1 MYLNITKMK
10 KPYIKESL
18 LNELNLLKIERIG
31 DLVITKYKGDI
42 IKTSTVSNR
51 YEVFDIVGYIKEKLE
66 TIEKNFKIDKYSL
79 SIKGGVQYLKL
90 YSDKVVINNIDFYK
104 TFYITNSTDK
114 SRRLSFK
121 VGLYTNLKN
130 IDYINSNELDFSKKH
145 LSGVNKLAEESFSK
159 LDEQIFTEQIESLRS
174 LDKHIIKLSNI
185 KEVIT
190 TDNEKMGNKRF
201 VSFKNKVL
209 FNGLFD
215 LTDSERK
222 ELFRN
227 KTDILYDFELDAFKV
242 LLTYL
247 SMFSYQDSVII
258 KKESARILELTK
270 FMIRKKVLS
279 KIFDL

>member
-1 MYLNITKMK
+1 MK

-209 FNGLFD
+209 YNGLFD
-215 LTDSERK
+215 LTDSERR
-222 ELFRN
+222 ELFRS

-258 KKESARILELTK
+258 KKESDRILELTK

>member
-1 MYLNITKMK
+1 MK

-18 LNELNLLKIERIG
+18 LNELNLLKIERIE
-31 DLVITKYKGDI
+31 DLVITKYKGDV

-90 YSDKVVINNIDFYK
+90 YSDKIVINNIDFYK

-145 LSGVNKLAEESFSK
+145 LSGVNKLVEESFNK

-190 TDNEKMGNKRF
+190 TDNEKIGNKRF

>member
-1 MYLNITKMK
+1 MK

-31 DLVITKYKGDI
+31 DLVITKYKGDV

-90 YSDKVVINNIDFYK
+90 YSDKIVINNIDFYK

-145 LSGVNKLAEESFSK
+145 LSGVNKLVEESFSK

-190 TDNEKMGNKRF
+190 TDNEKIGNKRF

>member
-1 MYLNITKMK
+1 
-10 KPYIKESL
+10 
-18 LNELNLLKIERIG
+18 
-31 DLVITKYKGDI
+31 
-42 IKTSTVSNR
+42 
-51 YEVFDIVGYIKEKLE
+51 
-66 TIEKNFKIDKYSL
+66 
-79 SIKGGVQYLKL
+79 
-90 YSDKVVINNIDFYK
+90 
-104 TFYITNSTDK
+104 
-114 SRRLSFK
+114 
-121 VGLYTNLKN
+121 LYTNLKN

-145 LSGVNKLAEESFSK
+145 LSGVNKLVEESFNK

-190 TDNEKMGNKRF
+190 TDNEKIGNKRF

-227 KTDILYDFELDAFKV
+227 KTDILYDFELGAFKV

>member
-1 MYLNITKMK
+1 MK

-31 DLVITKYKGDI
+31 DLVITKYKGDV

-90 YSDKVVINNIDFYK
+90 YSDKIVINNIDFYK

-145 LSGVNKLAEESFSK
+145 LSGVNKLVEESFNK

-190 TDNEKMGNKRF
+190 TDNEKIGNKRF

>member
-1 MYLNITKMK
+1 MK

-31 DLVITKYKGDI
+31 DLVITKYKGDV

-90 YSDKVVINNIDFYK
+90 YSDKILINNIDFYK

-145 LSGVNKLAEESFSK
+145 LSGVNKLVEESFSK

-190 TDNEKMGNKRF
+190 TDNEKIGNKRF

-258 KKESARILELTK
+258 KKESTRILELTK

>member
-1 MYLNITKMK
+1 MK

-190 TDNEKMGNKRF
+190 TDNEKMDNKRF

-209 FNGLFD
+209 YNGLFD
-215 LTDSERK
+215 LTDSERR
-222 ELFRN
+222 ELFRS

>member
-1 MYLNITKMK
+1 MK

-31 DLVITKYKGDI
+31 DLVITKYKGDV

-90 YSDKVVINNIDFYK
+90 YSDKIVINNIDFYK

-145 LSGVNKLAEESFSK
+145 LSGVNKLVEESFSK

>member
-209 FNGLFD
+209 YNGLFD
-215 LTDSERK
+215 LTDSERR
-222 ELFRN
+222 ELFRS

>member
-1 MYLNITKMK
+1 MK

-66 TIEKNFKIDKYSL
+66 TIQKNFKIDKYSL

-209 FNGLFD
+209 YNGLFD
-215 LTDSERK
+215 LTDSERR
-222 ELFRN
+222 ELFRS

>member
-1 MYLNITKMK
+1 MK

-31 DLVITKYKGDI
+31 DLVITKYKGDV

-90 YSDKVVINNIDFYK
+90 YSDKILINNIDFYK

-145 LSGVNKLAEESFSK
+145 LSGVNKLVEESFNK

-258 KKESARILELTK
+258 KKESTRILELTK

>member
-1 MYLNITKMK
+1 MK

-31 DLVITKYKGDI
+31 DLVITKYKGDV

-90 YSDKVVINNIDFYK
+90 YSDKIVINNIDFYK

-145 LSGVNKLAEESFSK
+145 LSGVNKLVEESFSK

-190 TDNEKMGNKRF
+190 TDNEKIGNKRF

-258 KKESARILELTK
+258 KKESTRILELTK

>member
-1 MYLNITKMK
+1 MK

-209 FNGLFD
+209 YNGLFD
-215 LTDSERK
+215 LTDSERR
-222 ELFRN
+222 ELFRS

-258 KKESARILELTK
+258 KKKSARILELTK

>member
-1 MYLNITKMK
+1 MK
-10 KPYIKESL
+10 KPYTKESL

-31 DLVITKYKGDI
+31 DLVITKYKGDV

-90 YSDKVVINNIDFYK
+90 YSDKIVINNIDFYK

-145 LSGVNKLAEESFSK
+145 LSGVNKLVEESFNK

-190 TDNEKMGNKRF
+190 TDNEKIGNKRF

-258 KKESARILELTK
+258 KKESERILELTK

-279 KIFDL
+279 KLFDIY

>member
-1 MYLNITKMK
+1 MK

-209 FNGLFD
+209 YNGLFD

-222 ELFRN
+222 ELFRS

-242 LLTYL
+242 LFTYL
-247 SMFSYQDSVII
+247 SIFSYQDSVII

>member
-1 MYLNITKMK
+1 MK

-209 FNGLFD
+209 YNGLFD
-215 LTDSERK
+215 LTDSERR
-222 ELFRN
+222 ELFRS

>member
-1 MYLNITKMK
+1 MK

-31 DLVITKYKGDI
+31 DLVITKYKGDV

-90 YSDKVVINNIDFYK
+90 YSDKIVINNIDFYK

-145 LSGVNKLAEESFSK
+145 LSGVNKLVEESFSK

-258 KKESARILELTK
+258 KKESTRILELTK